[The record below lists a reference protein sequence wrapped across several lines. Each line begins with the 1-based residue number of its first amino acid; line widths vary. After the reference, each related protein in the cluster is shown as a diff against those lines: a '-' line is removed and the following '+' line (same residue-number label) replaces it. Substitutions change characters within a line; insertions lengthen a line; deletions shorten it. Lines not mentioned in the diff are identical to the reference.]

1 MVTNDH
7 KLCLLIPFLSPFL
20 YTILVASTVHSGNGN
35 RDGFLSSMVM
45 LLNRDLLRFIL
56 NDFFKVIK
64 IVVALSKV

>member
-20 YTILVASTVHSGNGN
+20 YTILVASTVHSGSGN
-35 RDGFLSSMVM
+35 RNGFLSSMVM